1 MGSLAERAV
10 HQAVHAVLDADEK
23 LASAVLDEENT
34 INELQIEID
43 DRVVQLL
50 ALQQLMAADLRFVL
64 AIARINND
72 LERMG
77 DQAVNIA
84 QSAQRIVRHPRVK
97 PYVDLPRMGELA
109 EKMMRDSLDS
119 LVRRDVELARSV
131 LSRDDQVDQLR
142 DQIFRELLTYMM
154 GDSSVVYPAFEL
166 ILVAKNLERIADHAT
181 NVAEDV
187 STWSPE
193 ATFAILPPTG
203 ILLDH
208 RPTRSRPVPPRRFG
222 SRSDWIRVIRKLELK
237 RHYPQAGSQLPS
249 GRPPGDEPILG
260 CECYRDI
267 SPIDLPMRHQL
278 PSFH

>member
-1 MGSLAERAV
+1 MERHFERDLEELRERLLWMGSLAERSV
-10 HQAVHAVLDADEK
+10 HQAVHAVIEADEK
-23 LASAVLDEENT
+23 LAHAVLSEENA
-34 INELQIEID
+34 INELQIEVD

-50 ALQQLMAADLRFVL
+50 ALQQLMATDLRFVL

-72 LERMG
+72 LERVG

-119 LVRRDVELARSV
+119 LVRRDVDLARSV

-154 GDSSVVYPAFEL
+154 GSSSVVFPAFEL
-166 ILVAKNLERIADHAT
+166 ILVAQNLERIADHAT

-187 STWSPE
+187 
-193 ATFAILPPTG
+193 IYM
-203 ILLDH
+203 
-208 RPTRSRPVPPRRFG
+208 VVG
-222 SRSDWIRVIRKLELK
+222 SDV
-237 RHYPQAGSQLPS
+237 RHPAV
-249 GRPPGDEPILG
+249 D
-260 CECYRDI
+260 
-267 SPIDLPMRHQL
+267 RHTA
-278 PSFH
+278 

>member
-1 MGSLAERAV
+1 MERHFERDLDELKERLLWMGSLAERSV
-10 HQAVHAVLDADEK
+10 HQAVHAVLD
-23 LASAVLDEENT
+23 EENA

-72 LERMG
+72 LERIG

-154 GDSSVVYPAFEL
+154 GDSSVVFPAFEL

-181 NVAEDV
+181 NIAEDV
-187 STWSPE
+187 
-193 ATFAILPPTG
+193 IYM
-203 ILLDH
+203 
-208 RPTRSRPVPPRRFG
+208 V
-222 SRSDWIRVIRKLELK
+222 
-237 RHYPQAGSQLPS
+237 AGSDVRHS
-249 GRPPGDEPILG
+249 A
-260 CECYRDI
+260 
-267 SPIDLPMRHQL
+267 IDRRTA
-278 PSFH
+278 

>member
-1 MGSLAERAV
+1 MERHFERDLEELKERLLWMGSLAERSV
-10 HQAVHAVLDADEK
+10 HQAVQSVLDAEER
-23 LASAVLDEENT
+23 LALAVLNEENV

-72 LERMG
+72 LERIA

-84 QSAQRIVRHPRVK
+84 QSAQRILRHPRVK

-131 LSRDDQVDQLR
+131 LARDDQVDQLR

-166 ILVAKNLERIADHAT
+166 ILVAKNLERVADHAT
-181 NVAEDV
+181 NIAEDV
-187 STWSPE
+187 
-193 ATFAILPPTG
+193 IYM
-203 ILLDH
+203 
-208 RPTRSRPVPPRRFG
+208 V
-222 SRSDWIRVIRKLELK
+222 
-237 RHYPQAGSQLPS
+237 AGS
-249 GRPPGDEPILG
+249 DV
-260 CECYRDI
+260 
-267 SPIDLPMRHQL
+267 RH
-278 PSFH
+278 STADRHSA